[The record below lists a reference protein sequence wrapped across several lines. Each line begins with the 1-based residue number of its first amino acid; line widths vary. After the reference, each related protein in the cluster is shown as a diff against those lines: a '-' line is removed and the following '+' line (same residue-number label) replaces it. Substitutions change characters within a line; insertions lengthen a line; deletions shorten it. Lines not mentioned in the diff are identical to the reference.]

1 MKFKKK
7 KSFWKEFFNECAGVI
22 LAGAIMI
29 YIALSAIMGNLILS
43 YINNGKEINPYIEDV
58 SGKFTI
64 FLIKTTIGG
73 MYLFGIIFALLIA
86 FAIIGIIVIAIVT
99 GITHITAVKRYTYLP
114 LTADELRLKI
124 NKESIFKNP
133 ADYIKYICEQMRY
146 YSESTNEY
154 KSLKLTMADLLTL
167 CRTYEEVYED
177 LIVFKYEDYKY
188 FNRFNKAFPFE
199 FKTFENTYIKSD
211 DILDKISDKE
221 IVIFCSD
228 KTLAEA
234 YLSGYKGQAVIYYV
248 KDKLLTKSID

>member
-114 LTADELRLKI
+114 LTADEV
-124 NKESIFKNP
+124 KESINAGLFEDTPESYIDYFTKQMKYLGGSVIFSIDDMKIITKTVKEIWNESFKLNKDFLIRNEIESY
-133 ADYIKYICEQMRY
+133 DYLPFGDDR
-146 YSESTNEY
+146 
-154 KSLKLTMADLLTL
+154 ADLFCQLKKGKVVTFDMDE
-167 CRTYEEVYED
+167 RS
-177 LIVFKYEDYKY
+177 LIQ
-188 FNRFNKAFPFE
+188 
-199 FKTFENTYIKSD
+199 TIK
-211 DILDKISDKE
+211 
-221 IVIFCSD
+221 
-228 KTLAEA
+228 
-234 YLSGYKGQAVIYYV
+234 
-248 KDKLLTKSID
+248 